1 MDKCRLIVGDFL
13 PAVTC
18 SVPPLYKDWVVG
30 LHPKTRQFQLAV
42 GQQAG
47 SKEGMGGELG
57 GGETLQINN
66 IYFLPS
72 WKYV

>member
-1 MDKCRLIVGDFL
+1 MDKCRLIAGDFL

-18 SVPPLYKDWVVG
+18 SVPPLYEDWVVR
-30 LHPKTRQFQLAV
+30 LQPKTGQIQLAV

-57 GGETLQINN
+57 AGETLQSN
-66 IYFLPS
+66 
-72 WKYV
+72 